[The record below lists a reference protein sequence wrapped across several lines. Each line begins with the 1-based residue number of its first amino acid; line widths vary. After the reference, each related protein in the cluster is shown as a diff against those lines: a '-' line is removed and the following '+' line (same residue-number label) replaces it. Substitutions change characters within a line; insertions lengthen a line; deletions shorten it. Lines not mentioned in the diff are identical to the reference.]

1 MMRCGAAIVAVAVV
15 NSTACALKAQ
25 RRVAAIA
32 AAAASGPTRT
42 PQQNARQSDLFRT
55 SRRAVFGLPLAPR
68 LAPRLARAAGPRR
81 VLCAGATGRSGRE
94 CVRAL
99 DADARYEAVPM
110 VRSAARW
117 RDVSAEAGLA
127 ARTAVEADVTVPA
140 TLDLALRRIDDIVCD
155 IGFVPTF
162 DSEADR
168 RAALAVDRD
177 GVIALV
183 EAAERAKLP
192 GRFVLV
198 SSLLAG
204 EVAARDKTTSYRM
217 LNGLGGV
224 LDAKRVS
231 EARLRESTLDWTIL
245 RPGVFV
251 DAPQGGLVV
260 GGEDRF
266 LSTSADA
273 RGLDRVSCKSPFFAS
288 SGAACAITRSQ
299 CAEACVAA
307 LSDAGASRRTLEV
320 VARPDAPKLDALTSV
335 VL

>member
-15 NSTACALKAQ
+15 NSTACALMAQ
-25 RRVAAIA
+25 RRGAAIA
-32 AAAASGPTRT
+32 AAAASAGGPTRT

-55 SRRAVFGLPLAPR
+55 SRRAVFALA

-288 SGAACAITRSQ
+288 SGAACAVTRSQ

-320 VARPDAPKLDALTSV
+320 VARPDALKLDALTSV